1 MIYLFKHEM
10 RCYNSAPALW
20 IFICKS
26 GAANLTRTGSFIIF
40 ELNKEELMA
49 VNFCSLSSGSSGNC
63 YYLGNEFHG
72 ILIDAG
78 ISATAIRKFLK
89 SMDISM
95 QAIMGVLITHN
106 HIDHIRGL
114 EVLTRKNSL
123 PAFTTQKVW
132 NSILVQEKRITSDC
146 IRQIPLQ
153 QKFHLAG
160 FDIEAF
166 PVCHDAPETIGFH
179 ICCGDKKITIATDL
193 GHICETAAPYIK
205 EANLLVI
212 ESNYDEQML
221 VNGRYPYFL
230 KKRIQSDNG
239 HLGNHQ
245 ASVFLADIINDKISH
260 ICLAHLSKN
269 NNTPEKAL
277 QTLQHTFTEKGINL
291 SCEQHISILNRNTP
305 TGMIRLAE

>member
-1 MIYLFKHEM
+1 M
-10 RCYNSAPALW
+10 
-20 IFICKS
+20 
-26 GAANLTRTGSFIIF
+26 
-40 ELNKEELMA
+40 EL
-49 VNFCSLSSGSSGNC
+49 NFCSLSSGSSGNC

-78 ISATAIRKFLK
+78 ISATLIRKFLK
-89 SMDISM
+89 TMDISM
-95 QAIMGVLITHN
+95 QTIMGVLITHN
-106 HIDHIRGL
+106 HVDHVRGL

-123 PAFTTQKVW
+123 PAFTTHNVW
-132 NSILVQEKRITSDC
+132 ESILTPQKNISRDC
-146 IRQIPLQ
+146 IRKIPLQ

-166 PVCHDAPETIGFH
+166 PVFHDAPETVGFH
-179 ICCGDKKITIATDL
+179 ITTGDKKVTIVTDL

-212 ESNYDEQML
+212 ESNYDEEML
-221 VNGRYPYFL
+221 VNGGYPYYL
-230 KKRIQSDNG
+230 KTRIRSDNG

-245 ASVFLADIINDKISH
+245 TSVFLADNITDNLSH

-277 QTLQHTFTEKGINL
+277 FTLQKTLSDRGIILSPKQQITILKRNMPTEI
-291 SCEQHISILNRNTP
+291 
-305 TGMIRLAE
+305 IRLGAME